1 MKVTAFSDIEPRER
15 SVAIG
20 TFDGVHL
27 GHREVIA
34 GADTV
39 LTFDP
44 HPMSVTAPERAP
56 ELITS
61 LQRKA
66 ELVESLGVEEMVVI
80 SFDEQ
85 FAQHSAEQFIDEVV
99 VAGLG
104 ATRVQVGDNF
114 GFGKRAQGRAELL
127 LADDRFETAV
137 MPLFKLDGAPVSSS
151 RIRSLLREGEVAEA
165 NRLLGTP
172 YVFSAEVARGDQRGR
187 ELGYPTANL
196 VPTAGYCTPGHG
208 VYAGRAE
215 LAGGETK
222 PAAINVGTRPMFESV
237 LGELIEAYLLDFDGD
252 LYGQQLRVEFLERL
266 RGEAVFGSVDDLKQQ
281 MAADVEASRKLASR

>member
-137 MPLFKLDGAPVSSS
+137 MPLFELDGVPVSSS

-172 YVFSAEVARGDQRGR
+172 FVFSAEVARGDQRGR

-266 RGEAVFGSVDDLKQQ
+266 RGEAIFESVDDLKQQ
-281 MAADVEASRKLASR
+281 MAADVEATRDLASG

>member
-1 MKVTAFSDIEPRER
+1 MKVTAFSDLEPRER

>member
-1 MKVTAFSDIEPRER
+1 MKVTAFSDLEPRER

-137 MPLFKLDGAPVSSS
+137 MPLFELDGAPVSSS